1 MRLSI
6 PNVIAKLV
14 TGGVRGVYGK
24 LMVVGIGPL
33 LNRSVCRLIKRGE
46 RLNSL
51 RRSWIRDRVRQTE
64 GNVLIVNVNQS
75 LTKVVI
81 VDTGSST
88 NRCFM
93 IRGVDKRKRGATLF
107 FCFGYKPGCCRTC
120 QPARRSDQARK
131 QFPSEHR
138 IPAPCTMVRCRG
150 SA

>member
-33 LNRSVCRLIKRGE
+33 LNGSVCRLIKRGE

-107 FCFGYKPGCCRTC
+107 FALDINRLL
-120 QPARRSDQARK
+120 
-131 QFPSEHR
+131 
-138 IPAPCTMVRCRG
+138 
-150 SA
+150 